1 MILSGI
7 ILDTINR
14 RGSRI
19 ILDQPAKKVLWWVC
33 LFIAPLVL
41 LAVELFH
48 PAGFTNDPGAYEYLS
63 KAEPYSPEHEALDY
77 FGPDWWFLLH
87 MIQTPMIGLVA
98 VGLLLMLSLVRPT
111 DNLGAKIFA
120 WISGVSTFV
129 FVIYYTVLDA
139 IGGVGLGKSIEVT
152 QSLAAE
158 GRLTPEQVEGVAL
171 VLNTTW
177 SDPWVGGVGSFVSQ
191 IGSWAVLFAAL
202 FAALALYL
210 ARKVPWPPLIL
221 LVAFGW
227 ELQVSHTMPHGPIAF
242 GLLVVAAFWIWW
254 TRVREKGDDR
264 LVEGEMK
271 QVNGA
276 PE

>member
-1 MILSGI
+1 M
-7 ILDTINR
+7 
-14 RGSRI
+14 
-19 ILDQPAKKVLWWVC
+19 
-33 LFIAPLVL
+33 
-41 LAVELFH
+41 ELFH

-63 KAEPYSPEHEALDY
+63 KVEPYSSEHKALDY

-98 VGLLLMLSLVRPT
+98 VGLLLMLSIVSPT

-139 IGGVGLGKSIEVT
+139 IGGIGLGKSIEAT
-152 QSLAAE
+152 QNLAAE
-158 GRLTPEQVEGVAL
+158 GRLTPEQVKGVAL
-171 VLNTTW
+171 VLDKTW
-177 SDPWVGGVGSFVSQ
+177 TDPWVGGVGSFVSQ
-191 IGSWAVLFAAL
+191 TGSWAVFFAAL

-210 ARKVPWPPLIL
+210 ARKVPWPPLVL

-242 GLLVVAAFWIWW
+242 GLLIVVAFWIWW
-254 TRVREKGDDR
+254 TRGREKGDDR
-264 LVEGEMK
+264 LAEDGVK
-271 QVNGA
+271 QANDA
-276 PE
+276 LE